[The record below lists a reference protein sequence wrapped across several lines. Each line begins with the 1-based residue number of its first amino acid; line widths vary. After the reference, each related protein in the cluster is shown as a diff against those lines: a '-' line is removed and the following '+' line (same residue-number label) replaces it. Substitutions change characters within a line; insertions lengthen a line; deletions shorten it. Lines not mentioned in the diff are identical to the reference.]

1 MADEKMM
8 KPTNESESK
17 QDRPKRRYHRRS
29 SKAAKPAEEATAASG
44 EELVSTPK
52 PSHTRKKTLDEA
64 IAAVIGATAVAEPE
78 KPREKKQP
86 TSRKKNSRPA
96 KEAVPAEQAAPQKET
111 SAQGGAQEEPEEL
124 PPAQWRQQYRPQ
136 CPGADHS
143 PGRSAR
149 DRQEHDRL
157 RVR

>member
-111 SAQGGAQEEPEEL
+111 RPRRRPRRTRRTPAGAMAAAIQTPM
-124 PPAQWRQQYRPQ
+124 
-136 CPGADHS
+136 PGCGSFPWAVCT
-143 PGRSAR
+143 RSAR
-149 DRQEHDRL
+149 T
-157 RVR
+157 